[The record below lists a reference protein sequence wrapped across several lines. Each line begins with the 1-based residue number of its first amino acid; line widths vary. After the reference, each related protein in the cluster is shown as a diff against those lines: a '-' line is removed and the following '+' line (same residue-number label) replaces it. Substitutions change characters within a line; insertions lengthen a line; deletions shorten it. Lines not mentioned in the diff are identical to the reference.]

1 MLQVTL
7 NPEKLKQLEC
17 HAVPLAW
24 SKWFLR
30 EKKIHSA
37 FCGIYVREMLFREKG
52 EIKVSNKINGISWRH
67 LKGEKSWNGG
77 KIGVTGSRRPLRI
90 WIFLLEDFV
99 WVLIWRI
106 LWMIK
111 TYSPST
117 CTQSLF
123 LPKKNTKPKKNWL
136 SKLFIF
142 AEIIPNSRC
151 QRMIFRSN
159 SYMWKA
165 PVLNFKLAYALS
177 DWKIHLWM
185 EAEEII
191 NW

>member
-1 MLQVTL
+1 MPCCTFSMVWMIPQ
-7 NPEKLKQLEC
+7 
-17 HAVPLAW
+17 
-24 SKWFLR
+24 R
-30 EKKIHSA
+30 KKIHSA

-52 EIKVSNKINGISWRH
+52 EMKVSNKINGISWRH
-67 LKGEKSWNGG
+67 LKGEKVGMVRRLGWQ
-77 KIGVTGSRRPLRI
+77 GVGDLSRV
-90 WIFLLEDFV
+90 WIFLLKDFV

-117 CTQSLF
+117 YTQSLF
-123 LPKKNTKPKKNWL
+123 LPKSTKPKKNWL
-136 SKLFIF
+136 WKLFIF
-142 AEIIPNSRC
+142 AEIIPNLRC

-185 EAEEII
+185 EVEEII